1 MAKIK
6 LKSAALS
13 SDPEVKAPV
22 FRFRPYTPGMVVE
35 NSQDAIDFITDG
47 KSLYVAFNEGQVVL
61 NGDEIGQNS
70 QYLLKIVSQGE
81 KGEKGTP
88 GIDGAAGVVPEI
100 GAEYIDIGDEK
111 KLALTIGGKR
121 KAMTGDLTP
130 PVYVPTLVND
140 RYLTWEWNGDEP
152 ATIDLMKLRPKN
164 ERPILL
170 RTNSDNT
177 KRGAEVS
184 GPANVIQWKHEGDEN
199 WTNLI
204 SIQELMNLAFAG
216 MCTWEAADG
225 KWHFGYKEVIKATYD
240 STKSG
245 RRIINRVEL
254 GQILFDAGEIPL
266 QDYGVEIEMIET
278 QLEELK
284 NSVQSI
290 SINNGRKL
298 TPDRDGNVDLDLSDY
313 VKKSEIPESV
323 DAYTKAQSDAKYQ
336 PKGDYVEGIKINNGT
351 VNRPT
356 NGIVDLNIT
365 EGDTNSVK
373 SVTLNGSKK
382 NPNSST
388 GDVNLGN
395 IVTAVKVNGSTKN
408 PTNGVVDL
416 GDISSESS
424 SDPDA
429 VKSVEI
435 DGEEKFPVNGKVSFT
450 LGNKYNLFNLLYRDG
465 HLIKVING
473 TETDLGEFGPS
484 STEGLTEAEVK
495 HLIGQILEGVLDSA
509 IPEYVR
515 GSGHNYFVRINE
527 LNSILSGYAT
537 KEWVLEQLVGSEDP
551 DNPIT
556 IHSYRTFTIYK
567 WYAVDAT
574 PATPT
579 LPTSASWDGTTNGLT
594 LTGNTLNWSDHPG
607 NNPGDTTRLWMAQ
620 ITLLSDGTVSNDWS
634 GPFDI
639 YGDGEPGKD
648 GNGIEF
654 IYTLCTNESEYKSLT
669 TPNAQH
675 NDNRDDD
682 YPEHWTDQPQ
692 GIGEYS
698 ASDNIST
705 FHNFSGNE
713 KVLFKIEAASMRA
726 YNGATETW
734 GPYCKPFIWSMWGE
748 DGIDGDGLE
757 YIFFLAEE
765 SDVTESNGI
774 YSLKSEN
781 LPDNNWAYE
790 YQAPDSG
797 WSDDPQTP
805 SLNNPYV
812 FVSKRKYHVDRETK
826 QGEWSEWSEPAL
838 WSTYKVGPQGP
849 TGASGDGTIVDLT
862 NEMDIVSVSEATYK
876 CNNQY
881 DFNTLFAMY
890 NNSNPI
896 DNITVTVKNSNGEY
910 VNSTSFLTNGLSD
923 LGGGVSVVISTDVTT
938 NKPKATITVLE
949 DTNFTNYLNGFNIEF
964 KVVKDTTERFVT
976 YKIVPIPM
984 KDTMR
989 WEIIPNSDVVIQ
1001 NFDGNLNAIYSPEY
1015 LTCSVRSQSGND
1027 EPVELTSS
1035 DFGNSK
1041 GQYRLTYSIYN
1052 ANGTIIGSAATYT
1065 IGSTQI
1071 DVRNTNYAKVVF
1083 ELEYKYDD
1091 EFILIDRETVPIIR
1105 NGRDAVKG
1113 AAVRGPV
1120 EWTATARRWCAGKD
1134 SDPVNAQYHDEDIS
1148 WIDVVFY
1155 DGHYYRCINSYTGMT
1170 SDTWDYENN
1179 NVSVNWELADEF
1191 AFVATDV
1198 LVANSGAIN
1207 VLKSGSLLLKDSNDA
1222 VVGGAKGTD
1231 LENGT
1236 IFWAGGTYNNGNI
1249 SNAPFVV
1256 TKQGQLT
1263 ASNANITGTI
1273 NSGNGNI
1280 GPLTIDN
1287 DNLSASYHEAI
1298 GSTTNNS
1305 YDAGIVLTANSF
1317 EVTGGYGPSTHR
1329 DEGAFSVAGGRGRQ
1343 GFVEIT
1349 GASNSAGGFNNLLYV
1364 DGTAKF
1370 AGALIANTFYTKSAI
1385 KLVFDEDFTAYDN
1398 TAYNIPG
1405 INSGIHYIVI
1415 GGGAQRPD
1423 WISESGSGLGLFLP
1437 DFTVSDTD
1445 KIGFCIDITVFSKRP
1460 VLQVPNNNAVIK
1472 YNSGDTIETLT
1483 YNDELALPVGS
1494 TYKLIF
1500 TIINNQAIWLMM
1512 HVS

>member
-6 LKSAALS
+6 LKSTSLS
-13 SDPEVKAPV
+13 SDPEVKAP
-22 FRFRPYTPGMVVE
+22 RFYFMPYSKGMTVTNNE
-35 NSQDAIDFITDG
+35 EEIDFVTDG
-47 KSLYVAFNEGQVVL
+47 KSLYVCAVENAVL
-61 NGDEIGQNS
+61 NGDDIDKNTS
-70 QYLLKIVSQGE
+70 YLLKIVSQGE
-81 KGEKGTP
+81 KGERGTP

-152 ATIDLMKLRPKN
+152 ATIDLMKLRPVN

-177 KRGAEVS
+177 KLDAEVS
-184 GPANVIQWKHEGDEN
+184 GPANFIQWKYEGDEH

-225 KWHFGYKEVIKATYD
+225 KWHFGYKEVVKATYD

-245 RRIINRVEL
+245 RRIISRVEL

-266 QDYGVEIEMIET
+266 QDYGVEIEMIEA

-290 SINNGRKL
+290 SINNGRKF
-298 TPDRDGNVDLDLSDY
+298 TPDRDGNVDLDLSGY
-313 VKKSEIPESV
+313 VKKSEIPE
-323 DAYTKAQSDAKYQ
+323 
-336 PKGDYVEGIKINNGT
+336 N
-351 VNRPT
+351 
-356 NGIVDLNIT
+356 VDLDGYATETWVNSQGFLKNIP
-365 EGDTNSVK
+365 DTYAKKSDIPTDYVK
-373 SVTLNGSKK
+373 SVKLNGTTHT
-382 NPNSST
+382 P
-388 GDVNLGN
+388 
-395 IVTAVKVNGSTKN
+395 A
-408 PTNGVVDL
+408 NGVVDL
-416 GDISSESS
+416 GSISGGSADT
-424 SDPDA
+424 SDC
-429 VKSVEI
+429 VKSVTINNET
-435 DGEEKFPVNGKVSFT
+435 KTPVNGNVSFNIEVGNLTSFDVKIENNT
-450 LGNKYNLFNLLYRDG
+450 LYKKNNNDDWIACGS
-465 HLIKVING
+465 V
-473 TETDLGEFGPS
+473 TESEV
-484 STEGLTEAEVK
+484 LTESEVK
-495 HLIGQILEGVLDSA
+495 HWIGQILEGVLNEA

-515 GSGHNYFVRINE
+515 TSGHNYFVRINE

-675 NDNRDDD
+675 DDNRDDD

-765 SDVTESNGI
+765 SDVIESNGI

-781 LPDNNWAYE
+781 LPDDDWAYE

-826 QGEWSEWSEPAL
+826 LGEWSNWSEPAL

-862 NEMDIVSVSEATYK
+862 NEMDIVSVSEATYR

-923 LGGGVSVVISTDVTT
+923 LGGGISVAISTDVTT

-984 KDTMR
+984 KETMR

-1001 NFDGNLNAIYSPEY
+1001 NFDGNLNAIYTPEY
-1015 LTCSVRSQSGND
+1015 LTCSVRSQSGNN

-1052 ANGTIIGSAATYT
+1052 ANGTIIGSAATYI

-1071 DVRNTNYAKVVF
+1071 DVRNINYAKVVF

-1148 WIDVVFY
+1148 WIDIVFY
-1155 DGHYYRCINSYTGMT
+1155 DGHYYRCINSYTGAT
-1170 SDTWDYENN
+1170 GDTWDYENN

-1207 VLKSGSLLLKDSNDA
+1207 VLKSGSLLLKDTNDN

-1263 ASNANITGTI
+1263 ASNADITGTI
-1273 NSGNGNI
+1273 NSSNGNI

-1287 DNLSASYHEAI
+1287 DNLSASYHETI
-1298 GSTTNNS
+1298 STTTDNS
-1305 YDAGIVLTANSF
+1305 YDAGITLTANSF

-1329 DEGAFSVAGGRGRQ
+1329 DEGTFSVAGGRGRQ

-1349 GASNSAGGFNNLLYV
+1349 GTTNSGGGFNNLLYV

-1370 AGALIANTFYTKSAI
+1370 AGALIANTFYTKSAVR
-1385 KLVFDEDFTAYDN
+1385 LVFDEDFTAYDN

-1405 INSGIHYIVI
+1405 TNSGIHYVVI
-1415 GGGAQRPD
+1415 GGGSQDPGWDIA
-1423 WISESGSGLGLFLP
+1423 STGGGSGIFLP
-1437 DFTVSDTD
+1437 DFTSSDTD
-1445 KIGFCIDITVFSKRP
+1445 KIGFCIDITVFPSLLTLLLP
-1460 VLQVPNNNAVIK
+1460 SSNAIVK
-1472 YNSGDTIETLT
+1472 YYNDGMKTLT
-1483 YNDELALPVGS
+1483 YDNELTMSAGI
-1494 TYKLIF
+1494 TRRLIF
-1500 TIINNQAIWLMM
+1500 TIINNQATWLMM
-1512 HVS
+1512 HMS